1 MCTQTATTGAVQQ
14 SEISCNFYLHLRP
27 PSCWFSSALRSLSC
41 LFCFKYLAHC
51 YFLVTCLPKE
61 HSGHTRPLKILPSVQ
76 MKFYYWL
83 AIVENS
89 KRDQPSGKNLIGPF
103 LPCSEYA
110 LFDGQLN
117 CPRPALGKTEIFE
130 SPVLTTP
137 SLKARPATWCP
148 QGDPGTLSENS
159 AKL

>member
-1 MCTQTATTGAVQQ
+1 MCSQTAAKARLVVIFIDILVD
-14 SEISCNFYLHLRP
+14 SVL
-27 PSCWFSSALRSLSC
+27 LSD
-41 LFCFKYLAHC
+41 LSYVFCFKYLAHC
-51 YFLVTCLPKE
+51 YFLVTCWPKE
-61 HSGHTRPLKILPSVQ
+61 HSGHTRPLKMLLSVQ

-83 AIVENS
+83 AIVKNS

-110 LFDGQLN
+110 LFDDQLN

-137 SLKARPATWCP
+137 SLKAIPAMWCP
-148 QGDPGTLSENS
+148 QGDPGTLSEKS